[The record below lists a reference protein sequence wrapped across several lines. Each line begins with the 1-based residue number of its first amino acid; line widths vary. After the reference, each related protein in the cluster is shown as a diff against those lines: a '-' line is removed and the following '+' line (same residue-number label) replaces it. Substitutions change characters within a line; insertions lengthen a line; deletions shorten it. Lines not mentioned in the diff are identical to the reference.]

1 MNSDRIGSKVEPESI
16 AVALLGIPSDTNSSF
31 QRGAAA
37 APAAIRQ
44 AMRPYF
50 EEWGNPVAENGVG
63 VVSGENLIDVGNV
76 PVTENVKDVE
86 AISGAVADHS
96 RQYGRVLCLGG
107 DHFVTYPILRGIAAV
122 HGPPTVLHF
131 DAHPDIH
138 HEYQGN
144 RLSHASPF
152 ARIMEEKLAS
162 RLVQVGI
169 RSFDAHQDAQIQH
182 FGVES
187 IRMSD
192 FEVERVPDLDGPLYI
207 SLDLDALDPA
217 FAPGVSHPEPGGLS
231 VREILAVLRKVRGP
245 IVGADIVELNPAR
258 DIQDRTAIVAAK
270 FVKEFAG
277 RMLEH
282 LLNTSY

>member
-1 MNSDRIGSKVEPESI
+1 MSRSRGGSKVQQQSI

-37 APAAIRQ
+37 APTVIRQ
-44 AMRPYF
+44 AMGPYF
-50 EEWGNPVAENGVG
+50 EDWGNPVAENGVC
-63 VVSGENLIDVGNV
+63 VVSGDNLIDVGNV
-76 PVTENVKDVE
+76 PVMENAKDVE
-86 AISGAVADHS
+86 IISTAVAEYS
-96 RQYGRVLCLGG
+96 QQYGRVLCLGG
-107 DHFVTYPILRGIAAV
+107 DHFVTYPILRGIVAV

-138 HEYQGN
+138 QEYQGN
-144 RLSHASPF
+144 SLSHASPF

-162 RLVQVGI
+162 RLVQIGI
-169 RSFDAHQDAQIQH
+169 RSVDAHQSSQIQR
-182 FGVES
+182 FGVHS

-192 FEVERVPDLDGPLYI
+192 FEIERVPDMDGPVYI

-231 VREILAVLRKVRGP
+231 VREILAVLRRVRGP

-258 DIQDRTAIVAAK
+258 DIQQRTAVVAAK

-282 LLNTSY
+282 LPNTSY